1 MSCSNCFNGCSE
13 IVSDQCVRYTGID
26 IPLLGIKNGDS
37 LSYVEQAL
45 IEFLTSTLDGTGII
59 VTIPQ
64 ESYCEVVSKYLP
76 DCGEITVPVLFEAL
90 IKAACDLQVQID
102 GIDATLA
109 TLNANYTIGCLT
121 GVTPSSDTHD
131 IVQAVITKLC
141 QVNTSLAALQLDVEN
156 NYVQLADIDAIIA
169 NYLATNAP
177 TNKLY
182 NKMVPYTA
190 IPYFGSIVGNFDLT
204 GAGLPTTIWE
214 DIYLCNGLNGTP
226 DLRGRVLVAVTT
238 GMGGGPYNPAVD
250 PASNPNYS
258 INSLFGNNYIALS
271 PAQMPVHTHTAV
283 ATVIE
288 PNSGQGHRHNF
299 EATNNIDGGPRPKGF
314 DDGNSGGVSSYQT
327 DFATTGIAVNV
338 TNSSTGGGGSHINF
352 QPGIGCYYIMYIP

>member
-1 MSCSNCFNGCSE
+1 MGQCSNCYNGCAE

-109 TLNANYTIGCLT
+109 TLNANYKIGCLT
-121 GVTPSSDTHD
+121 GVTFSSDTHD

-141 QVNTSLAALQLDVEN
+141 QVNTNLEVLELSLPLT
-156 NYVQLADIDAIIA
+156 YVQIADIENIIA
-169 NYLATNAP
+169 NYIATHAP
-177 TNKLY
+177 TDMVY

-190 IPYFGSIVGNFDLT
+190 IPYFGSLTGNFDVT

-214 DIYLCNGLNGTP
+214 KIYLCNGLNGTP

-238 GMGGGPYNPAVD
+238 GMGGSPFYNPFVD
-250 PASNPNYS
+250 PALGNPNYI
-258 INSLFGNNYIALS
+258 INGLAGQNFITLS
-271 PAQMPVHTHTAV
+271 TPQIPSHTHTATAV
-283 ATVIE
+283 VND
-288 PNSGQGHRHNF
+288 PGHKHTYTGVDPVNTAGGSSSQRNCGNF
-299 EATNNIDGGPRPKGF
+299 TKETEY
-314 DDGNSGGVSSYQT
+314 S
-327 DFATTGIAVNV
+327 TTGISVAV
-338 TNSSTGGGGSHINF
+338 TNSTTGGNQSHENF